1 MVSAVITSEPL
12 QGPHDVVPDEDD
24 VNGNLCFDSQGNVLR
39 NFCLGLPLGSPPSVD
54 KLGNRIA
61 AVPRR
66 NVTAKTQRDR

>member
-39 NFCLGLPLGSPPSVD
+39 NFCLGLPLGSPLAWINSVIE
-54 KLGNRIA
+54 L
-61 AVPRR
+61 RR
-66 NVTAKTQRDR
+66 YHVVM